1 MSGEGCSVCHVN
13 SLKFQLS
20 AIKDSYMTTHSKL
33 DEIDNE
39 ILKLEERIAE
49 LQSRRAELLNMEKTA
64 KLAEVRK
71 IISQYG
77 ITASELKL
85 PAKTGKGRKNAA
97 APAPVAKVKY
107 RSAAGETWSGG
118 RGRKPQW
125 VKEAMAAGTLEQS
138 AVK

>member
-1 MSGEGCSVCHVN
+1 
-13 SLKFQLS
+13 
-20 AIKDSYMTTHSKL
+20 MTTHSKL

-39 ILKLEERIAE
+39 ILTLQGRIAE
-49 LQSRRAELLNMEKTA
+49 LQSRRAELLSKEKTT

-77 ITASELKL
+77 ITATELKL
-85 PAKTGKGRKNAA
+85 SAKTGKGRKTIA
-97 APAPVAKVKY
+97 APASAAEVKY

>member
-1 MSGEGCSVCHVN
+1 MCHVN
-13 SLKFQLS
+13 SLKFRLS
-20 AIKDSYMTTHSKL
+20 ATKDSYMTTHSKL

-39 ILKLEERIAE
+39 ILKLEGRIAE
-49 LQSRRAELLNMEKTA
+49 LRSRRAELLSKEKTA

-77 ITASELKL
+77 ITVTELKL
-85 PAKTGKGRKNAA
+85 PAKMGKGRKAVA
-97 APAPVAKVKY
+97 VPAPIAKVKY
-107 RSAAGETWSGG
+107 RNADGGTWSGG